1 MSLRDL
7 KTNWISWDKMS
18 KVNPNRLLQR
28 AEEEFLQGDFQMALQ
43 TYGLLLKD
51 YPGMDE
57 AKVGVF
63 LSDLGTESA
72 EEAQALFDYYQLIK
86 EERENAADIIDGLIE
101 SLSSTKMQLSELLV
115 DPLQEQVEYGEGI
128 RYSDFLDLVESRG
141 SFRKAFEDIMFST
154 KVVITDKDQ
163 FIDFVT
169 RLAKEGFDEMALNYL
184 DATTSLFGDD
194 QDVLALYHVVKEAK
208 Q

>member
-1 MSLRDL
+1 
-7 KTNWISWDKMS
+7 MS

-57 AKVGVF
+57 AKVGVY
-63 LSDLGTESA
+63 LCDLATDSA

-101 SLSSTKMQLSELLV
+101 SLASTKTQLNELLI

-128 RYSDFLDLVESRG
+128 RYSDFLDLVKSRG
-141 SFRKAFEDIMFST
+141 SFKKAFEDIMFST

-169 RLAKEGFDEMALNYL
+169 RLAEEGFDEMALNYL

-194 QDVLALYHVVKEAK
+194 QDVLALYHVVKGSK